1 MYVKFYRFNIHLALC
16 SITPQSNGVWCSHK
30 VSQSDL
36 IPLIS
41 LQRGGVLNPPHES
54 IFPEST
60 FL

>member
-54 IFPEST
+54 IFP
-60 FL
+60 